1 VFSLFTVA
9 LTEITETIEN
19 ASFQPVN
26 DVFDELLQS
35 AVKEFENLHVFGAD
49 HI

>member
-1 VFSLFTVA
+1 MFSLLTVA
-9 LTEITETIEN
+9 LTEIAEIVCIT
-19 ASFQPVN
+19 SFQPVN

-35 AVKEFENLHVFGAD
+35 AVKEFENQHVFEAD

>member
-1 VFSLFTVA
+1 VFSLLTVA
-9 LTEITETIEN
+9 LTDIAEIIDN
-19 ASFQPVN
+19 ASFQPVI

-35 AVKEFENLHVFGAD
+35 AVKEFENQHVFEAD